1 MQDSIR
7 SADIED
13 VFKEMATSI
22 EVAMDNPASARIDK
36 ASLTTAKDFFS
47 KLHVLFTDL
56 VEASKRRTGINI
68 VLRSASSGL
77 RYV

>member
-1 MQDSIR
+1 VQDSIR

-56 VEASKRRTGINI
+56 VEASKRRTGIDTI
-68 VLRSASSGL
+68 FGSALSGL
-77 RYV
+77 KYV